1 VVVAGDPAAS
11 SQRTLASLSG
21 GQSHTISGLAPGEVV
36 SVQSSEVFTY
46 ALTPGDPVDPE
57 PPCIDPTT
65 CDPVTVVPTHWV
77 CNIPDCTEPDW
88 TGAAVSWPSWSA
100 HSTNNRSGSSSRT
113 AYSEAGELVHPYMG
127 PWADGCE
134 VTAVS
139 GLILIVEW
147 ERGTDTWRESYLEPG
162 QTRTIQFLPGENG
175 ALIEGMPGS
184 EVSLANCYPQP
195 ID

>member
-1 VVVAGDPAAS
+1 
-11 SQRTLASLSG
+11 
-21 GQSHTISGLAPGEVV
+21 
-36 SVQSSEVFTY
+36 
-46 ALTPGDPVDPE
+46 
-57 PPCIDPTT
+57 
-65 CDPVTVVPTHWV
+65 
-77 CNIPDCTEPDW
+77 
-88 TGAAVSWPSWSA
+88 
-100 HSTNNRSGSSSRT
+100 
-113 AYSEAGELVHPYMG
+113 MG